1 MLYMVI
7 NIALIMALAATSIFC
22 VVMYRELRKF
32 KAISGEY
39 ATILRETSR
48 AVDNVE
54 RAVASVHEDGA
65 STLIALGERID
76 AAQRTIDSLKCAE
89 ATAAAL
95 VMRLQLERRQASQ
108 PRAGREAETF
118 PKAALPKAALPK
130 AAFTKPAFPDASSPN
145 AALPAAAMPGAM
157 QEATSPGHGTAAMPT
172 VTPFVARSV
181 RTRETFEWPVV
192 KSAGLTAHE
201 A

>member
-7 NIALIMALAATSIFC
+7 NVTLIMALAATSIFC
-22 VVMYRELRKF
+22 IVMYRELRKF

-48 AVDNVE
+48 AIDNVE

-65 STLIALGERID
+65 STLIALGERIE
-76 AAQRTIDSLKCAE
+76 AAQRTIDTLKSAE

-118 PKAALPKAALPK
+118 PKAA
-130 AAFTKPAFPDASSPN
+130 
-145 AALPAAAMPGAM
+145 M
-157 QEATSPGHGTAAMPT
+157 QEATSPGHATAAMPAI
-172 VTPFVARSV
+172 TPFVARSV

-192 KSAGLTAHE
+192 RSAGLTAHE